1 MFIVDENS
9 TKVISIF
16 MAKQKMTYSDALSE
30 LETILAELENNA
42 EVNMDVISE
51 KVKRAA
57 VLMEFCKKQLHEL
70 DEEMEK
76 ILNNL
81 V

>member
-1 MFIVDENS
+1 MG
-9 TKVISIF
+9 KH
-16 MAKQKMTYSDALSE
+16 KLTYTEAVAE
-30 LETILAELENNA
+30 LESILVELENNS

-70 DEEMEK
+70 DTELEKMMEH
-76 ILNNL
+76 LE
-81 V
+81 

>member
-1 MFIVDENS
+1 M
-9 TKVISIF
+9 K
-16 MAKQKMTYSDALSE
+16 KLTYTEAVAE
-30 LETILAELENNA
+30 LEQILAELENNS

-70 DEEMEK
+70 DEELEK
-76 ILNNL
+76 MLEHL
-81 V
+81 DK

>member
-1 MFIVDENS
+1 M
-9 TKVISIF
+9 TKT
-16 MAKQKMTYSDALSE
+16 KLTYTESV
-30 LETILAELENNA
+30 AELEKILVELEQNS
-42 EVNMDVISE
+42 EINMDLISE

-70 DEEMEK
+70 DEELEKVMEQ
-76 ILNNL
+76 LD

>member
-1 MFIVDENS
+1 M
-9 TKVISIF
+9 T
-16 MAKQKMTYSDALSE
+16 KQKFTYTEAV
-30 LETILAELENNA
+30 AELENILVELENNT

-70 DEEMEK
+70 DTELERMMEH
-76 ILNNL
+76 LD
-81 V
+81 

>member
-1 MFIVDENS
+1 M
-9 TKVISIF
+9 K
-16 MAKQKMTYSDALSE
+16 KQTYTEAVTE
-30 LETILAELENNA
+30 LEQILAELENNS

-70 DEEMEK
+70 DEELEK
-76 ILNNL
+76 MLEHL
-81 V
+81 DK